1 MSEYSATG
9 RFDLH
14 THSSLSDGTTS
25 PAEVVAAA
33 AAAGLA
39 GLALTDHD
47 TIEGWDEA
55 RAAAAEHGIDF
66 VPGVEITTKHNG
78 FSAHLLA
85 YGIDPNSTELLA
97 EFARIQQSRVTRAE
111 EMVRRLSADFDLD
124 WESVNDAIG
133 PGVTVGRPHIA
144 DALITRGHFSD
155 RTEVFESVLHPSGP
169 YYVRTYAIE
178 TVAAIKLVN
187 DAGGVAVFGHPAAL
201 RQRAPAPPQ
210 VLTEFFEAGLWGVEL
225 DHPENREEWLPPLR
239 RHALE
244 LGLEI
249 TGASDYHGAG
259 KINRIGERSSSIE
272 LVERMRERIATPR

>member
-1 MSEYSATG
+1 MSEYTAAG

-25 PAEVVAAA
+25 PTEVVAAA
-33 AAAGLA
+33 ADAGLA

-55 RAAAAEHGIDF
+55 RAAASARGIDF
-66 VPGVEITTKHNG
+66 VPGVEITTKHAG
-78 FSAHLLA
+78 FSVHLLA
-85 YGIDPNSTELLA
+85 YGIDPSHTELLA
-97 EFARIQQSRVTRAE
+97 ELVRVQQSRVTRAE

-124 WESVNDAIG
+124 WAGVSEAIG

-144 DALITRGHFSD
+144 DALVARGHFGD
-155 RTEVFESVLHPSGP
+155 RGEVFDRVLHPGSP

-178 TVAAIKLVN
+178 TADAIRLVV
-187 DAGGVAVFGHPAAL
+187 DAGGVAVLAHPAAL
-201 RQRAPAPPQ
+201 RQRGPVPLD
-210 VLTEFFEAGLWGVEL
+210 VLTEFAEVGLWGVEL
-225 DHPENREEWLPPLR
+225 DHPENRDDWLPALR
-239 RHALE
+239 ERATD

-259 KINRIGERSSSIE
+259 KINRIGERSSPVE
-272 LVERMRERIATPR
+272 LIERMRRRIATQR